1 MLSCLALLAL
11 AARLII
17 NEAMIRPLTG
27 GAEWIELLNIGDR
40 RAPLAGLSMEDARGR
55 PVHLPASVDS
65 LDPGGFR
72 LLVSN
77 VERVMTAW
85 PSLDASLVLKPEGT
99 WPTLNDSD
107 GESGYA
113 DLIVVRDGT
122 GALLD
127 SLAYPAAWLGDQGFS
142 LERVDPQGATL
153 LSGNWSPSEAS
164 SGATPLAV
172 NSIALPPGNR
182 DRGALIVPEAPV
194 VPGRGGS
201 ESVIGWR
208 LAAPGT
214 ISLELFD
221 LAGRSVRLLRPLA
234 EAPTIGHL
242 QWDGRDD
249 AGRTCPPG
257 VYVVLLEGR
266 DGSRTSVS
274 RWSRPIVLAGAE

>member
-1 MLSCLALLAL
+1 MVSCLALLIL
-11 AARLII
+11 AARLVI
-17 NEAMIRPLTG
+17 NEAMIRPLAG
-27 GAEWIELLNIGDR
+27 GAEWIELHNIGDR
-40 RAPLAGLSMEDARGR
+40 SAWLAGLSVEDARAR
-55 PVHLPASVDS
+55 PVHLPASADS
-65 LDPGGFR
+65 LEPGGFR

-85 PSLDASLVLKPEGT
+85 PALDATRVLKPEGT

-107 GESGYA
+107 GEAGYA

-127 SLAYPAAWLGDQGFS
+127 SLAYPAAWLGDAGFS
-142 LERVDPQGATL
+142 IERVDPRGATIL
-153 LSGNWSPSEAS
+153 PGNWSPSEAP

-172 NSIALPPGNR
+172 NSIALPSDAG
-182 DRGALIVPEAPV
+182 DHGALIVPGVPL

-201 ESVIGWR
+201 DSVIGWR

-249 AGRTCPPG
+249 SGRSCPPG

-266 DGSRTSVS
+266 EGSRTSMR
-274 RWSRPIVLAGAE
+274 RWSRPIVLAGGE